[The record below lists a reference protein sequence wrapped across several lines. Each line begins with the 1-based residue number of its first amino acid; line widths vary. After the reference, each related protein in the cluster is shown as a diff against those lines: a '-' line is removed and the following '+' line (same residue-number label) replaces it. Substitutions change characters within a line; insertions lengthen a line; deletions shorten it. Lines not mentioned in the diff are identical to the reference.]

1 MIDERPIVLT
11 DEFFQD
17 PHATYERL
25 RELGP
30 VHHVRFPHGVIGW
43 LVTDYA
49 TARQVLCDPTV
60 SKNLH
65 AVADDDRLVAG
76 ATVADPGNRR
86 HMLNTDPPI
95 HTRMRK
101 LVDRAFTP
109 AAVAALAPRITEIAD
124 ELLDAIT
131 PGTTVDL
138 LREFAFPLPITVIC
152 ELLGVPAAD
161 RSDFQRWSSE
171 LVSARSHESK
181 ADANAQLAKYLDD
194 LIAGHRAE
202 GGTDVLSALIRATEE
217 GDRLTSDELR
227 SNALLLLVAGHET
240 TVNLIGGCV
249 LELPDDPGAR
259 ARITTDPVA
268 AKTFREEVLRF
279 HSPVNIATFRYT
291 TAPLTLGEVRIEP
304 GELLMVSLG
313 AGNRDHIRFDE
324 PHTFHADRI
333 DNHHIA
339 FGYGAHFCLG
349 ASLARLEADIAL
361 ARLLARFPALTVR
374 ERERLRWRP
383 SLVIH
388 GLSELP
394 VTCR

>member
-1 MIDERPIVLT
+1 MLT

-17 PHATYERL
+17 PHAVYARL

-30 VHHVRFPHGVIGW
+30 VHHVQFPHGVIGW
-43 LVTDYA
+43 LVTDYTA
-49 TARQVLCDPTV
+49 ARQVLTDPTV
-60 SKNLH
+60 SKNLQ

-86 HMLNTDPPI
+86 HMLNADPPD

-109 AAVAALAPRITEIAD
+109 AAVAALAPRITAIAD
-124 ELLDAIT
+124 HLLDAIT

-194 LIAGHRAE
+194 LIADHRTD

-227 SNALLLLVAGHET
+227 SNALLLLIAGHET
-240 TVNLIGGCV
+240 TVNLIGSSV
-249 LELPDDPGAR
+249 LELPDDSEAR
-259 ARITTDPVA
+259 TRIATDPVA

-291 TAPLTLGEVRIEP
+291 TAPLTLGEVRIEA
-304 GELLMVSLG
+304 GELLMVALG
-313 AGNRDHIRFDE
+313 AGNRDHTRFDD
-324 PHTFHADRI
+324 PQTFHADRI

-349 ASLARLEADIAL
+349 APLDRLEADIAL
-361 ARLLARFPALTVR
+361 ARLLTRFPALTV
-374 ERERLRWRP
+374 EDRERLRWRP